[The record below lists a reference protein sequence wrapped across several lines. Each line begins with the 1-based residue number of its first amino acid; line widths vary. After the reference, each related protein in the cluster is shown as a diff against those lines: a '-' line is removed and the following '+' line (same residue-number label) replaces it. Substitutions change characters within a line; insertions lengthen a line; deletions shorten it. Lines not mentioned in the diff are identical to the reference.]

1 MVLKELKTNFSA
13 KAFAS
18 VIFAAL
24 SYCYAA
30 MRLGNLQEFLELIK
44 TGLPQARKEVL
55 TLSFLQKV
63 PFLPVFFVWF
73 FIGAILYFLYFSL
86 SLVYSD
92 LANRIIV
99 KTSFANTKSGQEE
112 IEISKIKRLFFHTL
126 VVFYYLVAGI
136 ITFFFTLPFSE
147 KVRLFGENIAR
158 IYMKANY
165 AFFISFIGSFLFW
178 LFMLNLFA
186 LFLGVLFSFII
197 KEELKEEHFAIKTE

>member
-112 IEISKIKRLFFHTL
+112 IEISKI
-126 VVFYYLVAGI
+126 
-136 ITFFFTLPFSE
+136 
-147 KVRLFGENIAR
+147 
-158 IYMKANY
+158 
-165 AFFISFIGSFLFW
+165 
-178 LFMLNLFA
+178 
-186 LFLGVLFSFII
+186 
-197 KEELKEEHFAIKTE
+197 